1 MGNIFNADETG
12 ILYKMR
18 PDKTHKINGETCSGG
33 KMPKERITAMI
44 CANASGTVKRKL
56 LVIRKYNNPRCFKN
70 IKTLPVDYCANNKSW
85 MTSQTFTDYLKK
97 WDCELIKAN
106 TKILLIVD
114 NCPAHPQVHLHN
126 IKLHFLPPNTKSALQ
141 PMDQGVINSLKQ
153 SYRKQLLMKIM
164 DLPEEANAKKAMS
177 LLNAVNMLSIAWE
190 SVSKETIRNCF
201 RHAGL
206 VKDIRDGLDFEPEDD
221 EPLGKIIKINNAMV
235 LSKFDEYS
243 RIDENIIA
251 TEEHSDNDLIQDF
264 LPELLEE
271 ESGDENLAQ
280 PETIIKIEDA
290 MNYSRKLKL
299 YFQQKENSSDA
310 INLLNKLEI
319 KLQKDFAKK
328 AFTQKQIPDFFQKT

>member
-1 MGNIFNADETG
+1 
-12 ILYKMR
+12 
-18 PDKTHKINGETCSGG
+18 
-33 KMPKERITAMI
+33 MI

-56 LVIRKYNNPRCFKN
+56 LVIGKYNNPRCFKN
-70 IKTLPVDYCANNKSW
+70 VKTLPVDYCANNKSW

-97 WDCELIKAN
+97 WDCELIKAK
-106 TKILLIVD
+106 TKILLLVD
-114 NCPAHPQVHLHN
+114 NCSAHPQVHLHN
-126 IKLHFLPPNTKSALQ
+126 IKPHFLPPNITSVLQ

-164 DLPEEANAKKAMS
+164 DLLEEANPAKAVS
-177 LLNAVNMLSIAWE
+177 LLDAVNMLSVAWE
-190 SVSKETIRNCF
+190 SVSKETNGNCF

-206 VKDIRDGLDFEPEDD
+206 VKDIPDGLNFAPEDD
-221 EPLGKIIKINNAMV
+221 EPLSKIIEINNVVV

-243 RIDENIIA
+243 RIDKNIIT

-264 LPELLEE
+264 LHELLEE
-271 ESGDENLAQ
+271 DSGGEDLAQ

-290 MNYSRKLKL
+290 TNYSRKLKL

-319 KLQKDFAKK
+319 KPQRDFANK
-328 AFTQKQIPDFFQKT
+328 AFTQKKITDFFQKT

>member
-1 MGNIFNADETG
+1 M
-12 ILYKMR
+12 
-18 PDKTHKINGETCSGG
+18 S
-33 KMPKERITAMI
+33 KERIIAMI

-56 LVIRKYNNPRCFKN
+56 LVIGKYNNPRCFKN
-70 IKTLPVDYCANNKSW
+70 VKTLPVDYCANNKSW

-97 WDCELIKAN
+97 WDCELIKAK
-106 TKILLIVD
+106 TKILL
-114 NCPAHPQVHLHN
+114 L
-126 IKLHFLPPNTKSALQ
+126 

-164 DLPEEANAKKAMS
+164 DLPEEANPTKGVS
-177 LLNAVNMLSIAWE
+177 LLDVVSMLSVEWE

-206 VKDIRDGLDFEPEDD
+206 VKDIPDGLDFDPEDD
-221 EPLGKIIKINNAMV
+221 EPLSKIIDINKVVV

-264 LPELLEE
+264 LHELLEE
-271 ESGDENLAQ
+271 DSGDEDLAL
-280 PETIIKIEDA
+280 PETIMKIEDA

-299 YFQQKENSSDA
+299 YSQQKENSSDA

-319 KLQKDFAKK
+319 KLQKDFANK
-328 AFTQKQIPDFFQKT
+328 AFTQKKITDFFQKT